1 MTTIPGTTR
10 AQTIFLRSFCNGA
23 PPRWPSITILRR
35 WLRRRAF
42 RAALESLRETY
53 RFQADFQLAAA
64 AAQATAALASPAPT
78 SPPPQDPAPDAQD
91 SAPAPAFDIK
101 IIERLLRLAHQR
113 QRQPAEYDHLQSPA
127 RPGLYTDSDR
137 FNLDPY
143 NAKEGRWVTPHP
155 RSRPR
160 KRPTRA
166 SKPIEGA
173 PSSPEHKPET
183 ITPTQ
188 TPTHPL

>member
-1 MTTIPGTTR
+1 MTTIPGTTK
-10 AQTIFLRSFCNGA
+10 AQTIILRSFCNGA

-64 AAQATAALASPAPT
+64 AAQATTALASPAPAPSPT
-78 SPPPQDPAPDAQD
+78 QDSPPSTND
-91 SAPAPAFDIK
+91 SGAPAFDIK
-101 IIERLLRLAHQR
+101 IVERLLRLAHQR
-113 QRQPAEYDHLQSPA
+113 QRQPAAEYDHLQSPA

-143 NAKEGRWVTPHP
+143 N
-155 RSRPR
+155 
-160 KRPTRA
+160 
-166 SKPIEGA
+166 
-173 PSSPEHKPET
+173 
-183 ITPTQ
+183 
-188 TPTHPL
+188 